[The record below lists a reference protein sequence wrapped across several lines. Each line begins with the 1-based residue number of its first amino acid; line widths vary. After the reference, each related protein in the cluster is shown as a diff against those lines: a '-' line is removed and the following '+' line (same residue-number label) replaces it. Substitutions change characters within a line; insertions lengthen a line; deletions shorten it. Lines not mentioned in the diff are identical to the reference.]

1 MSPYIIYSKLSLKTE
16 YRPPYNRKVC
26 NYKLAETDFIKRAI
40 ADCDWPSLFLGK
52 HVHQQAEILRETF
65 LNIFHNYIRNKFIS
79 CGDKDPPWIMR
90 NSNLWFTGKIICI
103 RDKENLVALTIYLE
117 IFLSNAVS
125 SSKSKYDERLVNK
138 INDRE
143 LDLMIHVYINSFQ

>member
-1 MSPYIIYSKLSLKTE
+1 MSPYIIYSKLILKTE

-79 CGDKDPPWIMR
+79 CGDKDPPWINEEFKSLIHR
-90 NSNLWFTGKIICI
+90 KNYRYQRQRK
-103 RDKENLVALTIYLE
+103 
-117 IFLSNAVS
+117 S
-125 SSKSKYDERLVNK
+125 SSIDNISWNLLIKCCKF
-138 INDRE
+138 
-143 LDLMIHVYINSFQ
+143 FQIEIWWTPC